1 MGMGWGEPV
10 RQSAGIGGPRQALVP
25 AGDWERG
32 RPTGDGGSG
41 EKVAKG
47 AVRRVDPGTAVG
59 GVGLDVRDG
68 VGFPGVEARVRPGR
82 GARQG
87 ELQGRREEPA
97 RSNSR

>member
-1 MGMGWGEPV
+1 LGMGWGEPV
-10 RQSAGIGGPRQALVP
+10 RQSAGIGGARQALVP
-25 AGDWERG
+25 AGDRECRG
-32 RPTGDGGSG
+32 PSGDGGRG
-41 EKVAKG
+41 EKVAER

-68 VGFPGVEARVRPGR
+68 VGFPGIEARIRPGG

-87 ELQGRREEPA
+87 ELQGRREKPA